1 MLLCSPVPP
10 SKRQAAGPLTENLP
24 NVLVCGPQKLGDQLS
39 SPVVPAKQANVLPY
53 ETPKSRL
60 IFRVP
65 HPRSVRMGSSVLGR
79 GAKPAASSRWGTRGF
94 LGAQPEMAMPL
105 CRLSEAVVAQ
115 HCASPAVLFP
125 KAALT

>member
-1 MLLCSPVPP
+1 MLLCFPVPP

-39 SPVVPAKQANVLPY
+39 SPAVPAKRWNVLPY

-65 HPRSVRMGSSVLGR
+65 HPRFVRVGSSVWRMRSVRLPACCHARALIAPSGR
-79 GAKPAASSRWGTRGF
+79 RAAEPNPPLVAAGARENFWVHS
-94 LGAQPEMAMPL
+94 
-105 CRLSEAVVAQ
+105 
-115 HCASPAVLFP
+115 
-125 KAALT
+125 